1 MDRESVL
8 QHLRAWAD
16 GIDPS
21 TGAALPPDHP
31 GQRPDTLRVV
41 FAALALLSSP
51 SREIASPRD
60 ASRAS
65 SGAPRN
71 AGQPWSP
78 GDDAALASG
87 FDAGETIG
95 ALAARLERTRGAI
108 NARLV
113 KLGRIDPPPGLRLRG
128 EPAPRADARA
138 SG

>member
-16 GIDPS
+16 GVDPS
-21 TGAALPPDHP
+21 TGAVLPPDHP

-41 FAALALLSSP
+41 FAALALLSP
-51 SREIASPRD
+51 PPQGIASPRD
-60 ASRAS
+60 ASRS
-65 SGAPRN
+65 SPGGPRN
-71 AGQPWSP
+71 AGRPWSP
-78 GDDAALASG
+78 DDDASLARG
-87 FDAGETIG
+87 FDGGETIG

-138 SG
+138 